1 MGDYLRGA
9 FVAYDPGAYKSAS
22 IERRIIPFRFNPE
35 GLSRSISIEAAPG
48 SEGVEGS
55 AAPKRG
61 KTEQAADAASGTLKE
76 TFNVTI
82 RLDFV
87 DLLDA
92 SPNIDPAQGI
102 LGILPEIAALE
113 DLLYPAQSTTSASS
127 DGKEPVQP
135 RAPRPTVLFIWG
147 EQRVYP
153 VRITQMTVNETLHNA
168 KLNPIRAEVEVGLE
182 VLREGDARGNQAV
195 SDALNYTGQRRRAN
209 AQIAKNRAAQQN
221 TNIPDLESR

>member
-9 FVAYDPGAYKSAS
+9 FVAYDPGAYKSPT
-22 IERRIIPFRFNPE
+22 IERRLIPFRFNPE
-35 GLSRSISIEAAPG
+35 GLSRSISIEVAPG

-55 AAPKRG
+55 TTAKKS
-61 KTEQAADAASGTLKE
+61 KTEQAADASSGTLKE

-87 DLLDA
+87 DLLEA
-92 SPNIDPAQGI
+92 SPNLDQE

-113 DLLYPAQSTTSASS
+113 DLLYAVAPATTASS

-135 RAPRPTVLFIWG
+135 RAARPTVLFVWG
-147 EQRVYP
+147 EQRIYP

-168 KLNPIRAEVEVGLE
+168 SLNPIRAEVEVGLE
-182 VLREGDARGNQAV
+182 VLRDGDARGNQAV
-195 SDALNYTGQRRRAN
+195 GDALNYTGQKRRAN
-209 AQIAKNRAAQQN
+209 AQIAKNRTSIQN
-221 TNIPDLESR
+221 TNVPDLEHR